1 MNMKTTHRSAD
12 ALQWR
17 GANDDANAID
27 VDNTDQYSLL
37 QILGIWAAVAIP
49 MPILAF
55 VVAPALAAGYGFNYA
70 LTVWLLLIVGM
81 IWQFVLSVIILYREL
96 PEFTW
101 AAISERI
108 WLKKPSNPRTGRR
121 SYLLFLWLIPAF
133 LFYAAIEMTPM
144 EEWIG
149 RLILIPFPF
158 LDSLPVLELEEIVQ
172 PQFIGAWWLMG
183 VAVVAC
189 IFNYLLGEELLFRG
203 ILLPKM
209 RGVFGRWDWVA
220 NSVLFAIYHL
230 HRPTQMLAF
239 IIGGFAYSLPSR
251 YFRSI
256 WFAIILHG
264 LEGIPVLVGVYLVVS
279 GGAFG
284 D

>member
-1 MNMKTTHRSAD
+1 MKTTHRSAD

-17 GANDDANAID
+17 TENQADVVDADNA
-27 VDNTDQYSLL
+27 DQYSLL
-37 QILGIWAAVAIP
+37 KILGIWAAVAIP

-55 VVAPALAAGYGFNYA
+55 VVAPALATGYGFNYA

-81 IWQFVLSVIILYREL
+81 IWQFVLSVIILYLEL
-96 PEFTW
+96 PAFTW
-101 AAISERI
+101 GAIRERI
-108 WLKKPSNPRTGRR
+108 WLNKPTNPRTGRR

-149 RLILIPFPF
+149 HLILIPLPF
-158 LDSLPVLELEEIVQ
+158 LDRLPVLELEEIIQ
-172 PQFIGAWWLMG
+172 PEFIGAWWLMG
-183 VAVVAC
+183 VAVIAC
-189 IFNYLLGEELLFRG
+189 AFNYVLGEELLFRG

-209 RGVFGRWDWVA
+209 RGVFGKWDWVA
-220 NSVLFAIYHL
+220 NSVLFALYHL

-264 LEGIPVLVGVYLVVS
+264 IEGIPVLIGVYLVVS
-279 GGAFG
+279 GRAF
-284 D
+284 